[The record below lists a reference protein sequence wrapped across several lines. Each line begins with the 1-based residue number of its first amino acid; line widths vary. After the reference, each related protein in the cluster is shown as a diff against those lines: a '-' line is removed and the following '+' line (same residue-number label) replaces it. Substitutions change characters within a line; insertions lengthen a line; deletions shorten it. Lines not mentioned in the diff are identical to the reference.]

1 MAKSSGRKR
10 AKSDRERIIEWY
22 ESDLEKYRGMI
33 GEYTIHNVLVTEKL
47 IKETEERVNKLKKQE
62 RRWNDTVRK
71 LLREDR

>member
-1 MAKSSGRKR
+1 
-10 AKSDRERIIEWY
+10 
-22 ESDLEKYRGMI
+22 MI

>member
-1 MAKSSGRKR
+1 MAKSSGQKR
-10 AKSDRERIIEWY
+10 AKSDRERIIEWD

-47 IKETEERVNKLKKQE
+47 IEDTEERINKLKKQE
-62 RRWNDTVRK
+62 RKWNDTVRK